1 MSKEISTQAQVAA
14 LIRKDLKE
22 LGLKNAKVHSTSFAG
37 GNAVDVY
44 VYNVNPKFL
53 EKIESRYAKY
63 EYGHFDGMTD
73 SYNYDNVHKDIPQVK
88 FLMVHNERTPDMLLE
103 IHNYRKK
110 MYNVTTD
117 EQCMREWNC
126 WLSQLD
132 WKVFNDKEFW
142 KQAQNVFADFQPK
155 FKQEPAMQEV
165 RVRI

>member
-22 LGLKNAKVHSTSFAG
+22 LGLKNSKVHSTSFAG

-53 EKIESRYAKY
+53 EKLESRYAKY

-88 FLMVHNERTPDMLLE
+88 FLMIHNERTPELIKAVE
-103 IHNYRKK
+103 SYRKNI
-110 MYNVTTD
+110 YGITTD
-117 EQCMREWNC
+117 EQCMRERNC

-132 WKVFNDKEFW
+132 WTCFGDTKFW
-142 KQAQNVFADFQPK
+142 ETFGKDFIKFQPV
-155 FKQEPAMQEV
+155 FKEAEFQKV
-165 RVRI
+165 TIRI